1 MPINCRFFLNGFAV
15 CFNLFVLLFLVTPC
29 LVVAVQPCMEWIS
42 IKINWGFFHNFYRH
56 YHHFN
61 AIFITLNNSL
71 KAIDKDILKLSD
83 SFVTKVILHI
93 DSKYNDAQNNDIVNS
108 TITYSIG
115 SKCFDFINYICFSSL
130 LFIILTVSSKIFT
143 PTKDQVKDHVPPFPF
158 ASHTEIS
165 QFVVPIFCGSPHWF
179 IICKFSLY
187 PKFSTYL

>member
-83 SFVTKVILHI
+83 SFVIKVILHI
-93 DSKYNDAQNNDIVNS
+93 DSKYNDVQNNDIVNS

-143 PTKDQVKDHVPPFPF
+143 PLKIKSKIMCPPSLLLPTLKFHNLLSPF
-158 ASHTEIS
+158 
-165 QFVVPIFCGSPHWF
+165 FVVLLID
-179 IICKFSLY
+179 L
-187 PKFSTYL
+187 

>member
-93 DSKYNDAQNNDIVNS
+93 DSKYNDVQNNDIVNS

-143 PTKDQVKDHVPPFPF
+143 PLKIKSKIMCPPSLLLPTLKFHNLLSPF
-158 ASHTEIS
+158 
-165 QFVVPIFCGSPHWF
+165 FVVLLID
-179 IICKFSLY
+179 L
-187 PKFSTYL
+187 